1 MKYALVKDAEVF
13 RQITLRQSR
22 HHATGTGVG
31 DLQPNLSAYSND
43 LPNPIVF
50 DESLL
55 SGSIDHDIWSKA
67 PYLEPTLRV
76 ERTQSID
83 RPSGQNVQGGIV
95 EERSDGRIPCN
106 GFLAHLVG
114 FSLIFR
120 PVLFEARSLR
130 GEAP

>member
-31 DLQPNLSAYSND
+31 DLQPYFSAYSND

-55 SGSIDHDIWSKA
+55 SSSIDHNIWSKA
-67 PYLEPTLRV
+67 PYLEPALRV

-95 EERSDGRIPCN
+95 EKRSGAFPTTASWLTS
-106 GFLAHLVG
+106 LASPSYSGQYCSRLG
-114 FSLIFR
+114 
-120 PVLFEARSLR
+120 A
-130 GEAP
+130 